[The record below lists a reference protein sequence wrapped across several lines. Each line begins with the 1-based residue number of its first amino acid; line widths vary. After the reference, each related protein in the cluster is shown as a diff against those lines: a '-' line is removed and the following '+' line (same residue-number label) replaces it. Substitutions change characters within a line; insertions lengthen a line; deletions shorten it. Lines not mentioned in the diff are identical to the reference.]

1 MCVALGKQ
9 PNVQIDIY
17 EAAREFGE
25 VGAGIGI
32 HHRTQLVLEK
42 LGLYDDMVAAANQAT
57 TNTPSE
63 GDYLC
68 CMVEL

>member
-9 PNVQIDIY
+9 SNIKIDLY

-32 HHRTQLVLEK
+32 HRRTQLVLEK
-42 LGLYDDMVAAANQAT
+42 LGLYDDMAAAANQAT
-57 TNTPSE
+57 TNTPSQGE
-63 GDYLC
+63 SLGYML
-68 CMVEL
+68 EI